1 MLCQGDII
9 HTDIEVEQ
17 IGKGS
22 KIVLS
27 DFSRLFMIT
36 HPLKDSEF
44 TIKAHQICTNFL
56 GAEWSNI
63 ENFEVETLQGGLT
76 NKLYLCHLKECDEL
90 HNKYALRNIFTLH
103 NILNSNKYIL

>member
-1 MLCQGDII
+1 M
-9 HTDIEVEQ
+9 V
-17 IGKGS
+17 
-22 KIVLS
+22 
-27 DFSRLFMIT
+27 T

-44 TIKAHQICTNFL
+44 TTKAHQICTNFL

-90 HNKYALRNIFTLH
+90 HNKTRIT
-103 NILNSNKYIL
+103 